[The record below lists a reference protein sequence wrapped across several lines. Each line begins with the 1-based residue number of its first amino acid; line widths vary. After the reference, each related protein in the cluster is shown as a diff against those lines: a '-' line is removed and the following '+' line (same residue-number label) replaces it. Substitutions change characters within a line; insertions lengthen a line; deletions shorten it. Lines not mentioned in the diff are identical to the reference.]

1 MGLKARVI
9 TSTVRLLLRILCS
22 YDRRAFD
29 SIPQKGPALI
39 VLNHI
44 NFLDVPIVSSLLFPR
59 MFHGL
64 VKQETWNNPILRQLT
79 EVWGGIPVDRS
90 QPQIATFRT
99 VHEILDQGSI
109 LCIAPEGTRST
120 DGILKRGKSG
130 PAAIA
135 MRVKVPVYPVTLYGT
150 QQFWQ
155 NFKRLRRTPI
165 TIKVG
170 TPFMI
175 RETPDLGRK
184 AARQEVS
191 DQIMMQI
198 ASLMPP
204 EYRGAYSDERA
215 WRDDLLEFSN
225 KT

>member
-9 TSTVRLLLRILCS
+9 TSAVRVLLRILCS

-29 SIPQKGPALI
+29 AIPQKGPALI

-64 VKQETWNNPILRQLT
+64 VKQETWDNPVLRQLT

-99 VHEILDQGSI
+99 VHEILDQGSL

-135 MRVKVPVYPVTLYGT
+135 MRAQVPVYPVALHGT
-150 QQFWQ
+150 EQFWK
-155 NFKRLRRTPI
+155 NFKRLRRTAI
-165 TIKVG
+165 TIRLG

-175 RETPDLGRK
+175 RETQGMGRK

-204 EYRGAYSDERA
+204 EYRGAYSDEQA
-215 WRDDLLEFSN
+215 WRDDLLEFS
-225 KT
+225 KET